1 MIRKNIFS
9 IITSLVILYLSLEG
23 SQTFGKANFINIPYI
38 DKIGHFCAYFLLMMV
53 IIVEHRSFFTNTR
66 QLLLIALIPFFFG
79 ITLEFLQF
87 LLTSNR
93 KAEVL
98 DAICN
103 SAGITIAMFIWLFI
117 KPFYRENIK

>member
-23 SQTFGKANFINIPYI
+23 SQTFNKANFINIPYI
-38 DKIGHFCAYFLLMMV
+38 DKIGHFCAYFLFMMV
-53 IIVEHRSFFTNTR
+53 IIVEHRNFFKNTR
-66 QLLLIALIPFFFG
+66 QLLLVALIPFFFG
-79 ITLEFLQF
+79 IMLEFLQF

-93 KAEVL
+93 KSEIL

-103 SAGITIAMFIWLFI
+103 SAGITIAMFLWLCI

>member
-23 SQTFGKANFINIPYI
+23 SQTFNPISFINIPYI
-38 DKIGHFCAYFLLMMV
+38 DKMGHFCAYFLLMMV
-53 IIVEHRSFFTNTR
+53 IIIEHRNFFRNTR
-66 QLLLIALIPFFFG
+66 QLLLVALIPFFFG
-79 ITLEFLQF
+79 IGLEFLQF

-98 DAICN
+98 DAIFN
-103 SAGITIAMFIWLFI
+103 SAGITMAMFLWLFV